1 MVATIHATAASCTVF
16 GSASMM
22 VSRTDRC
29 VAMLSP
35 MSPRNMF
42 PSQTAYWTT
51 TGRSNPHLARSS
63 RTVCSASP

>member
-1 MVATIHATAASCTVF
+1 MVATIQATAANCTVF

-35 MSPRNMF
+35 MSPRMMF
-42 PSQTAYWTT
+42 PSHTAY
-51 TGRSNPHLARSS
+51 
-63 RTVCSASP
+63 